1 MAIPFTVTFLGT
13 GTSTGTPMIACG
25 CAVCHSTDPRNRRTR
40 PSVLVTTPPGRILI
54 DCGPE
59 MRLQLLAAYVP
70 SIDAVLLTHAHA
82 DHIHGLDD
90 LRQLT
95 FASGNPV
102 DVFASAQTLK
112 RVMHVYD
119 YCFKDTGPGGGKPQ
133 LHLYE
138 LNYGQTIDLAGIS
151 IKATR
156 HMHGSLD
163 VTSFVIGDRFVY
175 CTDVSLIPEET
186 MAEFAGKDVVVLGA
200 VRPDSKPHA
209 SHFVLPEALDV
220 LNRLAP
226 RLGLITHMSHS
237 FEHGTV
243 EAQLPKNR
251 RLAYDGLIVTLSDHG
266 ISLAGP
272 SDSDA

>member
-1 MAIPFTVTFLGT
+1 
-13 GTSTGTPMIACG
+13 
-25 CAVCHSTDPRNRRTR
+25 
-40 PSVLVTTPPGRILI
+40 
-54 DCGPE
+54 
-59 MRLQLLAAYVP
+59 MRLQLLAARVP
-70 SIDAVLLTHAHA
+70 NIDAVLLTHAHA

-95 FASGNPV
+95 FATGNPV

-133 LHLYE
+133 LHLFE
-138 LNYGQTIDLAGIS
+138 LPYGQTIELAGIT

-163 VTSFVIGDRFVY
+163 VTSYVIGGRFVY

-186 MAEFAGKDVVVLGA
+186 MSEFEGMDVMVVGA

-209 SHFVLPEALDV
+209 SHFVLPEALEV
-220 LNRLAP
+220 LNVLGP

-237 FEHGTV
+237 FEHTTV

-251 RLAYDGLIVTLSDHG
+251 RLAFDGLVVRLTDDGIALSDG
-266 ISLAGP
+266 
-272 SDSDA
+272 SDAPLDCR

>member
-1 MAIPFTVTFLGT
+1 
-13 GTSTGTPMIACG
+13 MIACG
-25 CAVCHSTDPRNRRTR
+25 CAVCHSTDARNRRTR
-40 PSVLVTTPPGRILI
+40 PSVLITTALGRILI

-59 MRLQLLAAYVP
+59 MRLQLLAAKTP

-102 DVFASAQTLK
+102 DVYASGQTLK
-112 RVMHVYD
+112 RVTHVYD

-138 LNYGQTIDLAGIS
+138 LAYGQTIELAGIT

-156 HMHGSLD
+156 HMHGTLD
-163 VTSFVIGDRFVY
+163 VTSYVIGDRFVY

-186 MAEFAGKDVVVLGA
+186 MSEFAGKDVVVVGA

-220 LNRLAP
+220 LGRLAP

-237 FEHGTV
+237 FEHATV

-251 RLAYDGLIVTLSDHG
+251 RLAFDGLVVSLSDDQITLSASPDTAH
-266 ISLAGP
+266 
-272 SDSDA
+272 DCR

>member
-1 MAIPFTVTFLGT
+1 
-13 GTSTGTPMIACG
+13 
-25 CAVCHSTDPRNRRTR
+25 
-40 PSVLVTTPPGRILI
+40 
-54 DCGPE
+54 
-59 MRLQLLAAYVP
+59 MRLQLLAAKTP

-102 DVFASAQTLK
+102 DVYASGQTLK

-138 LNYGQTIDLAGIS
+138 LDYGQTIELAGIS
-151 IKATR
+151 IRATR
-156 HMHGSLD
+156 HMHGTLD
-163 VTSFVIGDRFVY
+163 VTSYVIGNRFVY

-186 MAEFAGKDVVVLGA
+186 MSEFEGKDVVVVGA

-220 LNRLAP
+220 LSRLAP

-243 EAQLPKNR
+243 EAQLQKNR
-251 RLAYDGLIVTLSDHG
+251 RLAYDGLIVTLSDNG

-272 SDSDA
+272 SDSDV

>member
-1 MAIPFTVTFLGT
+1 
-13 GTSTGTPMIACG
+13 
-25 CAVCHSTDPRNRRTR
+25 
-40 PSVLVTTPPGRILI
+40 
-54 DCGPE
+54 
-59 MRLQLLAAYVP
+59 
-70 SIDAVLLTHAHA
+70 
-82 DHIHGLDD
+82 
-90 LRQLT
+90 
-95 FASGNPV
+95 V

-133 LHLYE
+133 LHLFE
-138 LNYGQTIDLAGIS
+138 LPYGQTIELAGIT

-163 VTSFVIGDRFVY
+163 VTSYVIGGRFVY

-186 MAEFAGKDVVVLGA
+186 MSEFEGMDVMVVGA

-209 SHFVLPEALDV
+209 SHFVLPEALEV
-220 LNRLAP
+220 LNVLGP

-237 FEHGTV
+237 FEHTTV

-251 RLAYDGLIVTLSDHG
+251 RLAFDGLVVRLTDDGIALSDG
-266 ISLAGP
+266 
-272 SDSDA
+272 SDAPLDCR

>member
-1 MAIPFTVTFLGT
+1 
-13 GTSTGTPMIACG
+13 
-25 CAVCHSTDPRNRRTR
+25 
-40 PSVLVTTPPGRILI
+40 
-54 DCGPE
+54 
-59 MRLQLLAAYVP
+59 MRLQLLAAQTP

-102 DVFASAQTLK
+102 DVYASGQTLK

-138 LNYGQTIDLAGIS
+138 LDYGKTIELAGIS
-151 IKATR
+151 IRATR
-156 HMHGSLD
+156 HLHGSLN
-163 VTSFVIGDRFVY
+163 VTSYVIGERFVY

-186 MAEFAGKDVVVLGA
+186 MTEFAGKDVIVVGA

-220 LNRLAP
+220 LSRLAP

-251 RLAYDGLIVTLSDHG
+251 RLAYDGLIVTLSDDG
-266 ISLAGP
+266 IYLGGQSESNG
-272 SDSDA
+272 

>member
-1 MAIPFTVTFLGT
+1 
-13 GTSTGTPMIACG
+13 
-25 CAVCHSTDPRNRRTR
+25 
-40 PSVLVTTPPGRILI
+40 
-54 DCGPE
+54 
-59 MRLQLLAAYVP
+59 MRLQLLAAKTP

-95 FASGNPV
+95 FATGNPV
-102 DVFASAQTLK
+102 DVYASGQTLK

-138 LNYGQTIDLAGIS
+138 LAYGQTIDLAGIT

-156 HMHGSLD
+156 HVHGTLD
-163 VTSFVIGDRFVY
+163 VTSYVIGDRFVY

-186 MAEFAGKDVVVLGA
+186 MSEFAGKDVVVVGA

-220 LNRLAP
+220 LGRLAP

-237 FEHGTV
+237 FEHATV
-243 EAQLPKNR
+243 EAQLPRNR
-251 RLAYDGLIVTLSDHG
+251 RLAFDGLIVSLSDDQITLS
-266 ISLAGP
+266 SSP
-272 SDSDA
+272 DSAHDCR

>member
-1 MAIPFTVTFLGT
+1 
-13 GTSTGTPMIACG
+13 MIACG
-25 CAVCHSTDPRNRRTR
+25 CAVCHSADPRNRRTR
-40 PSVLVTTPPGRILI
+40 PSILVTTAEGRILV

-59 MRLQLLAAYVP
+59 MRLQLIEAKTP
-70 SIDAVLLTHAHA
+70 SVDAVLLTHAHA

-102 DVFASAQTLK
+102 DVFASPATLK

-138 LNYGQTIDLAGIS
+138 LDYGQTIQLAGIS

-156 HMHGSLD
+156 HVHGTLD
-163 VTSFVIGDRFVY
+163 VTSYIFGDQFVY
-175 CTDVSLIPEET
+175 CTDVSFIPEET
-186 MAEFAGKDVVVLGA
+186 MTAFEGKDVVVVGA

-209 SHFVLPEALDV
+209 SHYVLPEALNV
-220 LNRLAP
+220 LSRLSP

-237 FEHGTV
+237 FEHASV
-243 EAQLPKNR
+243 EASLPKNR
-251 RLAYDGLIVTLSDHG
+251 RLAYDGLTVNLDGDNIT
-266 ISLAGP
+266 LAGDTDT
-272 SDSDA
+272 SIECR

>member
-1 MAIPFTVTFLGT
+1 
-13 GTSTGTPMIACG
+13 MIACG
-25 CAVCHSTDPRNRRTR
+25 CAVCHSKDPRNRRTR
-40 PSVLVTTPPGRILI
+40 PSVLVTTPTGRILI

-70 SIDAVLLTHAHA
+70 SVDAVLLTHAHA

-90 LRQLT
+90 LRQFT

-102 DVFASAQTLK
+102 DVFASPQTLK

-138 LNYGQTIDLAGIS
+138 LNYGQTIDLAGIT

-163 VTSFVIGDRFVY
+163 VTSYVIGDRFVY
-175 CTDVSLIPEET
+175 CTDVSLIPEDT
-186 MAEFAGKDVVVLGA
+186 MAMFEGKDVVVVGA

-237 FEHGTV
+237 FEHATV

-251 RLAYDGLIVTLSDHG
+251 RLAFDGLVVSLKDDGIALSD
-266 ISLAGP
+266 S
-272 SDSDA
+272 SDAPLDCR

>member
-1 MAIPFTVTFLGT
+1 
-13 GTSTGTPMIACG
+13 
-25 CAVCHSTDPRNRRTR
+25 
-40 PSVLVTTPPGRILI
+40 VLITTPTGRILI

-90 LRQLT
+90 LRQFT
-95 FASGNPV
+95 FSSGNPV

-112 RVMHVYD
+112 RVTHVYD

-138 LNYGQTIDLAGIS
+138 LNYGQTIGLAGIT

-186 MAEFAGKDVVVLGA
+186 MAEFEGKDVVVVGA

-251 RLAYDGLIVTLSDHG
+251 RLAYDGLIVSLSEHG

>member
-1 MAIPFTVTFLGT
+1 
-13 GTSTGTPMIACG
+13 
-25 CAVCHSTDPRNRRTR
+25 
-40 PSVLVTTPPGRILI
+40 
-54 DCGPE
+54 
-59 MRLQLLAAYVP
+59 MRLQLLAAKTP

-102 DVFASAQTLK
+102 DVYASGQTLK

-138 LNYGQTIDLAGIS
+138 LDYGQTIELAGIS

-156 HMHGSLD
+156 HMHGTLD
-163 VTSFVIGDRFVY
+163 VTSYVIGNRFVY

-186 MAEFAGKDVVVLGA
+186 MAEFEGKDVIVVGA

-220 LNRLAP
+220 LSRLAP

-251 RLAYDGLIVTLSDHG
+251 RLAYDGLIVTLSDNG

-272 SDSDA
+272 SDSDV

>member
-1 MAIPFTVTFLGT
+1 
-13 GTSTGTPMIACG
+13 
-25 CAVCHSTDPRNRRTR
+25 
-40 PSVLVTTPPGRILI
+40 
-54 DCGPE
+54 
-59 MRLQLLAAYVP
+59 MRLQLLAARTP

-95 FASGNPV
+95 FASGLPV
-102 DVFASAQTLK
+102 NVYASPRTLK

-133 LHLYE
+133 VHLYE
-138 LNYGQTIDLAGIS
+138 LDYGQTIELAGIP

-156 HMHGSLD
+156 HLHGTLD
-163 VTSFVIGDRFVY
+163 VTSYVIGNRFVY

-186 MAEFAGKDVVVLGA
+186 MAEFQGKDVIVVGA

-251 RLAYDGLIVTLSDHG
+251 RLAYDGMIVTMSEHG
-266 ISLAGP
+266 ISLGSP
-272 SDSDA
+272 DDSGV

>member
-1 MAIPFTVTFLGT
+1 
-13 GTSTGTPMIACG
+13 
-25 CAVCHSTDPRNRRTR
+25 
-40 PSVLVTTPPGRILI
+40 
-54 DCGPE
+54 
-59 MRLQLLAAYVP
+59 MRLQLLEANTP

-90 LRQLT
+90 LRQFT

-102 DVFASAQTLK
+102 DVYASAQTLK

-133 LHLYE
+133 LHLYQ
-138 LNYGQTIDLAGIS
+138 LDYGQTIELAGVK

-156 HMHGSLD
+156 HMHGTLD
-163 VTSFVIGDRFVY
+163 VTSYVIGDRFVY

-186 MAEFAGKDVVVLGA
+186 MTEFEGKDVIVVGA

-209 SHFVLPEALDV
+209 SHYVLPEALDV
-220 LNRLAP
+220 LSRLSP

-237 FEHGTV
+237 FEHATV
-243 EAQLPKNR
+243 ESTLPKNR
-251 RLAYDGLIVTLSDHG
+251 RLAFDGLIVNLANDQITLSGGANAQHDCR
-266 ISLAGP
+266 
-272 SDSDA
+272 